1 MVEESVSIDILRN
14 ATVADTVAMAEID
27 RQSWPEELATTR
39 TEFEARIAAYPE
51 GQWVA
56 EEAGRI
62 LGVASAQRIT
72 EECLQK
78 NGASYAALTDGNRF
92 TRSHTPDGEI
102 YQLVGV
108 GVSPK
113 YWGRQLGRKLVDQQ
127 IAFARSLPG
136 VRRIVGY
143 TRPARYYRHQ
153 NLMIED
159 YVDACREDGR
169 RVDPILAFH
178 LEAGARLVAIQPN
191 FRPNDRQACGYGVL
205 IEYPV

>member
-1 MVEESVSIDILRN
+1 MVEGLVGTDILRT
-14 ATVADTVAMAEID
+14 AVAADAPAMAEVD

-39 TEFEARIAAYPE
+39 DQFEARIAAYPD

-56 EEAGRI
+56 DEAGRI

-72 EECLQK
+72 EVFLQD

-92 TRSHTPDGEI
+92 TCSHTPDGEI

-153 NLMIED
+153 QMTIEE
-159 YVDACREDGR
+159 YVAARREDGR
-169 RVDPILAFH
+169 LIDPILAFH